1 MMRSSI
7 APAALLLAFVP
18 MLPQAADGVPVEDR
32 NGSGPGSAA
41 PAMAQTQAQ
50 AQTQTPTAASPT
62 ATPASSVSANA
73 QLLMMLEQLQEE
85 VQFLRGQV
93 EQQQHQLRRMQTD
106 QRDRYRDLDRR
117 ITRLN
122 QQPAV
127 TPGSS
132 LPPALP
138 STLPSAGSEP
148 SSLPKASDTATP
160 AGSSPSGVSDAQA
173 YKEAFALVRGNS
185 FDAALG
191 AFERFLQQYP
201 QSSLVANVLYWTGEV
216 HRAKPRPEPQLASEA
231 YQQLVERFPQHSK
244 ASDALYKLGL
254 SQQDLGRN
262 EDAKA
267 SMQQVVERFPNS
279 ASANLAQEFLKQQR

>member
-1 MMRSSI
+1 M
-7 APAALLLAFVP
+7 LLALSSLGV
-18 MLPQAADGVPVEDR
+18 QAADGVPVEDR
-32 NGSGPGSAA
+32 NASQNNAAA
-41 PAMAQTQAQ
+41 PTV
-50 AQTQTPTAASPT
+50 ASPRPT
-62 ATPASSVSANA
+62 VATPSAVSANA
-73 QLLMMLEQLQEE
+73 QLLMMLEQLQQE

-117 ITRLN
+117 ISLLN
-122 QQPAV
+122 QQPAIAS
-127 TPGSS
+127 TPS

-138 STLPSAGSEP
+138 STLPSPSPTP
-148 SSLPKASDTATP
+148 SSRTTSSTAVMP
-160 AGSSPSGVSDAQA
+160 SPSLPSMSDSQA
-173 YKEAFALVRGNS
+173 YKDAFALVRGNN

-201 QSSLVANVLYWTGEV
+201 DSTLVANVLYWTGEV

-254 SQQDLGRN
+254 SLQELGQA
-262 EDAKA
+262 DQAKA
-267 SMQQVVERFPNS
+267 RMRQVVEQFPTSSS
-279 ASANLAQEFLKQQR
+279 AKLAQEFLKQQR